1 MRSLFNFFI
10 RYYAFFIFL
19 ALEIISFSL
28 VVKFNNFQRVRF
40 LNSSNS
46 VLGHTLERVNN
57 IESYFTLGTQNEQL
71 ARENAEL
78 HELIYKKTT
87 TLAAP
92 PINPF
97 YVDTLGVDSLAIDSL
112 GVDSLR
118 IDSVETEISTSRSV
132 TADEMPVFDT
142 DARTP
147 FDFIPAKVISNTVN
161 KQFNYITINKGRIH
175 GIQPDMGVVCGNG
188 IVGVVVNASSH
199 YATVLSLLHG
209 KWATNAKL
217 KKSNHAGILRWGGT
231 DPRFA
236 ILDNIP
242 YHVEVA
248 VGDVIV
254 TSGFSTFFPEG
265 LMIGK
270 VESIEHDGANNFQQI
285 KVRLSTD
292 FNSLYF
298 VYVLKNHDRD
308 EIINLQKSIQNEN

>member
-1 MRSLFNFFI
+1 MRSLFNFFV
-10 RYYAFFIFL
+10 RYYAFFLFL
-19 ALEIISFSL
+19 ALEIVSFSL

-46 VLGHTLERVNN
+46 VAGVTLERISN
-57 IESYFTLGTQNEQL
+57 IQTYFSLGKQNEKL
-71 ARENAEL
+71 AQENAEL
-78 HELIYKKTT
+78 QELLYKKNA

-92 PINPF
+92 PIDPF
-97 YVDTLGVDSLAIDSL
+97 FIDTLNMDSLAVDSL
-112 GVDSLR
+112 GVDSLGV
-118 IDSVETEISTSRSV
+118 DSIEVVSTSRSV
-132 TADEMPVFDT
+132 TADEMPVFDS

-147 FDFIPAKVISNTVN
+147 FNFIAARVISNSVN

-188 IVGVVVNASSH
+188 IVGVVVNASAH

-217 KKSNHAGILRWGGT
+217 KKSNHAGILRWGGV

-242 YHVEVA
+242 YHVEVS

-265 LMIGK
+265 LKIGK
-270 VESIEHDGANNFQQI
+270 VESITHDGANNFQQI
-285 KVRLSTD
+285 RVELSTD
-292 FNSLYF
+292 FSSLYF

-308 EIINLQKSIQNEN
+308 EIINLQKTIPNEN

>member
-10 RYYAFFIFL
+10 RYYAFFLFL

-28 VVKFNNFQRVRF
+28 VVKFNNFQRVQF
-40 LNSSNS
+40 LNSSSS

-57 IESYFTLGTQNEQL
+57 IETYFTLGKQNEQL

-78 HELIYKKTT
+78 HQLLYKKNSTI
-87 TLAAP
+87 AAP

-97 YVDTLGVDSLAIDSL
+97 YVDTLGVDTL
-112 GVDSLR
+112 GVDTLAAEAM
-118 IDSVETEISTSRSV
+118 DTVISTSRSV

-147 FDFIPAKVISNTVN
+147 FDFIAAKVISNTVN
-161 KQFNYITINKGRIH
+161 KQFNYITINKGRVH

-199 YATVLSLLHG
+199 YATILSLLHG

-231 DPRFA
+231 DPRYA

-270 VESIEHDGANNFQQI
+270 VDAIEHDGANNFQQI
-285 KVRLSTD
+285 RVLLSTD

-308 EIINLQKSIQNEN
+308 EIINLQKSIPNEN